1 MLSRDNKVV
10 VVSNF
15 FLFLIYFTEEMF
27 ELSLLQISEGKSLK
41 FQIQTT
47 EETEVGVN

>member
-10 VVSNF
+10 VSNF
-15 FLFLIYFTEEMF
+15 FFDIYFTEEMF
-27 ELSLLQISEGKSLK
+27 ELSLFQISEGKSLK

-47 EETEVGVN
+47 EETEVGVD